1 MSFYHI
7 RSRERA
13 KYEVVIHYSVL
24 VLPAYN
30 RAKTGDLN
38 FSECGERRRV
48 RSSSGLYKAQE

>member
-38 FSECGERRRV
+38 FNECGERRRV